1 MILQFFSRASC
12 YEAQKVNEKY
22 NAFFSLLPERLWLGG
37 SSAQW
42 DRLQRNRTPGEK
54 KYGASFFLQEMT
66 PTPSSGTGR
75 GGFLNLM
82 INMFKDGNT
91 CPKFIACSS
100 DTLSMLLS
108 PVLNSFKCLTFLC
121 LHFVIFRQTWNLS
134 NDWIFGPTIL
144 QKHVYCSYF
153 C

>member
-1 MILQFFSRASC
+1 MHFLVFYLRGCDKQEVLPNEIACKEIVHLEKRNMEYLFFVAR
-12 YEAQKVNEKY
+12 NDPH
-22 NAFFSLLPERLWLGG
+22 LI
-37 SSAQW
+37 QW
-42 DRLQRNRTPGEK
+42 HWMR
-54 KYGASFFLQEMT
+54 
-66 PTPSSGTGR
+66 
-75 GGFLNLM
+75 GFLDLM

-134 NDWIFGPTIL
+134 NILHDQILGPTNL

>member
-1 MILQFFSRASC
+1 MIRRKFCPMRSLAKKSYTWR
-12 YEAQKVNEKY
+12 EKY
-22 NAFFSLLPERLWLGG
+22 GTFC
-37 SSAQW
+37 
-42 DRLQRNRTPGEK
+42 
-54 KYGASFFLQEMT
+54 LQEIT
-66 PTPSSGTGR
+66 PTPSSGSER
-75 GGFLNLM
+75 GGFLDLM

-134 NDWIFGPTIL
+134 NILHDQILGPTNL